1 MELRFP
7 VSARRAY
14 SPGPPHGLCQ
24 RGELGAL
31 AHSWMTRVLK
41 EKENEA
47 PKREKPNPWDLGKS
61 WKGGGTR
68 GLAVRL
74 QGLPHCHTGPTGRK
88 TAISWG
94 PVRQQSLS
102 KEQSL
107 PIPRGPEPH
116 PQCSQCPW
124 RVTPLTPRDDTVH
137 ARGLNI
143 HVRGQRQTVGI

>member
-1 MELRFP
+1 MRPHVELRFP

-74 QGLPHCHTGPTGRK
+74 QVSHTVTRTPRAENSHQLGPS
-88 TAISWG
+88 APAES
-94 PVRQQSLS
+94 
-102 KEQSL
+102 EQGAK
-107 PIPRGPEPH
+107 PAH
-116 PQCSQCPW
+116 PQGTGAPPP
-124 RVTPLTPRDDTVH
+124 VLTVSVEGHTADTT
-137 ARGLNI
+137 R
-143 HVRGQRQTVGI
+143 